1 MALLLLLMIVPP
13 LCAASLIAYRIW
25 PVPALYGAAA
35 VVWLALVA
43 LALAGLAFVA
53 ILNIALQPRT
63 GWESVGAGLLTIY
76 SVPLLTS
83 GALALFLKPP
93 PRGDRE
99 KP

>member
-35 VVWLALVA
+35 VVWLALV
-43 LALAGLAFVA
+43 GLAFVA